1 MRVLNV
7 KNCQKIGY
15 SPEYRRVKRTQ
26 TGCVIVARVNFL
38 SPKFRGE
45 KSLFVI
51 DLKYFRQALGK
62 ESRASFPPP
71 GPPGASREKRRC
83 LPRHPSASAATE
95 FMVMI
100 GWRIDTLWAGRDRS
114 RPAQSVSIRQPIMT
128 MNSVAADA
136 EGCRGRHLRFSREA
150 PGGPGG
156 GNEARLSLPRAC
168 RKYFKSITNNDFSPR
183 NFGDRKFT
191 RATITHP
198 V

>member
-114 RPAQSVSIRQPIMT
+114 RCSRPACPMASLTGLARARR
-128 MNSVAADA
+128 AARARGSSRKDA
-136 EGCRGRHLRFSREA
+136 
-150 PGGPGG
+150 GGTT
-156 GNEARLSLPRAC
+156 LFIL
-168 RKYFKSITNNDFSPR
+168 
-183 NFGDRKFT
+183 
-191 RATITHP
+191 
-198 V
+198 